1 MKKVAL
7 IAGAVVIG
15 LATYFM
21 SAQSAEAE
29 CTGARC
35 PPKKCSFDISC
46 GIGCFCYKGQYEL
59 YGVCVSE

>member
-1 MKKVAL
+1 
-7 IAGAVVIG
+7 
-15 LATYFM
+15 M